1 RAEACSWARARS
13 SPAFFPWCPSRPR
26 SPPSSSRS
34 STPGASPR
42 AASTQA
48 PRSTTRRAAAASRC
62 RPSSAA
68 AGSSASGPEELDEL
82 RVGEQRDAFLRAE
95 RARVLRHLAGRDV
108 DAAFGAAALG
118 GCEEI
123 AERLGAGAHGFPA
136 LAGDE
141 TPHAVSL
148 QVEVT
153 VAAASA
159 RNAAHLVAVAPE
171 RGLHLARELLP
182 AHLAQI
188 LQPLLDATGAGRP
201 QLAPA
206 RDPGNDEERRGAE
219 DRIHGRHEHPHHGE
233 EADRHH
239 DADPP

>member
-48 PRSTTRRAAAASRC
+48 PRSTTRRAPAASRC
-62 RPSSAA
+62 RPRSAA

-159 RNAAHLVAVAPE
+159 RNAASTSPENCSQLILRKSSSRSWTRPAP
-171 RGLHLARELLP
+171 GARSWRQP
-182 AHLAQI
+182 AIPAMTRNGEALKTAYTAGTNI
-188 LQPLLDATGAGRP
+188 RTTAKRPIATTT
-201 QLAPA
+201 L
-206 RDPGNDEERRGAE
+206 
-219 DRIHGRHEHPHHGE
+219 IHHGE
-233 EADRHH
+233 RSRMAN
-239 DADPP
+239 